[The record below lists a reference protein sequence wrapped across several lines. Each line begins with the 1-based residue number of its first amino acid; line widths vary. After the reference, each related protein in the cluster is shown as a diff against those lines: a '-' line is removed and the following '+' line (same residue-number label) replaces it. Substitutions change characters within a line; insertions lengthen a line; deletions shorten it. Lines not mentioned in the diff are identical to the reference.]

1 MARPF
6 QATSSKAIQ
15 SLQSLPMPQT
25 SICGRVLAPGQTPS
39 APLWKYHCFMLTVER
54 VKTLSAPLT
63 KIQEQKDREQQYRSY
78 MLSACSTEHE
88 HSFCQS
94 DH

>member
-63 KIQEQKDREQQYRSY
+63 KIQEQKNI
-78 MLSACSTEHE
+78 A
-88 HSFCQS
+88 
-94 DH
+94 